1 VNSQTRRRLIGLA
14 MGLSF
19 YAYVTIITFFSS
31 LVLSLILLPIISYH
45 VIAQSIAYPAP
56 PKPLLDHNNQMS
68 QLSRVEGPVLIS
80 SKFSYIQSE
89 AAVQRPPLTLEG
101 NFRNNTTIN
110 PATLSSTFST
120 YRNSLL
126 GIKIQYPSNWSKIE
140 YPYNASGNNTIVAFF
155 SPLRVAS
162 AMGNVSGVSGN
173 FVPYIDIFEFASK
186 NLSLSQM
193 VKGALNNL
201 ENFNLSQSRPI
212 TLKGDISGQMLVYT
226 IAIGGDE
233 LISKLQIWTMNNGK
247 VYVIT
252 FNSQEGLYSKLL
264 PAVTE
269 MVNSFE
275 IAKQQK

>member
-1 VNSQTRRRLIGLA
+1 MIMFL
-14 MGLSF
+14 
-19 YAYVTIITFFSS
+19 SS

-45 VIAQSIAYPAP
+45 VIAQGFAYPAP
-56 PKPLLDHNNQMS
+56 AKPLLDRNKQML
-68 QLSRVEGPVLIS
+68 QLSRVEEPILS
-80 SKFSYIQSE
+80 SWKFSYIQSE
-89 AAVQRPPLTLEG
+89 AAVQRLSLTLG
-101 NFRNNTTIN
+101 NYRNNTTIT
-110 PATLSSTFST
+110 PTTLSATFST
-120 YRNSLL
+120 YKNSLL
-126 GIKIQYPSNWSKIE
+126 GIKIQYPSNWSRIE

-155 SPLRVAS
+155 SPLRAAS
-162 AMGNVSGVSGN
+162 AMGNISGVSGN
-173 FVPYIDIFEFASK
+173 FVPYMDIFEFASK
-186 NLSLSQM
+186 NLSLGQM

-201 ENFNLSQSRPI
+201 ENFNLSQSKPI
-212 TLKGDISGQMLVYT
+212 TLKGDIPGQMLVYT
-226 IAIGGDE
+226 ITIGGDE

>member
-1 VNSQTRRRLIGLA
+1 VNSQTRSKLIGLA
-14 MGLSF
+14 IGLSF

-56 PKPLLDHNNQMS
+56 AKPLLDHNNQMS
-68 QLSRVEGPVLIS
+68 QLS
-80 SKFSYIQSE
+80 IQSE
-89 AAVQRPPLTLEG
+89 AAVQRPPPTLEG

-155 SPLRVAS
+155 SPLRAAS
-162 AMGNVSGVSGN
+162 AMGNISGVSGN
-173 FVPYIDIFEFASK
+173 FVPYMDIFEFASK

-201 ENFNLSQSRPI
+201 ENFNLSQSKPI
-212 TLKGDISGQMLVYT
+212 TLKGDIPGQMLVYT